1 MIQHSYSS
9 FRPLGIFYM
18 KEDMNPIKEADTG
31 ISLPDTPSIQ
41 TLKTAECPSLSGRS
55 TLTYH
60 IGADMADRALGE
72 LYFQISFN
80 TGKGLF
86 NNDWIPVSA
95 IREVF
100 EKLPET
106 ASVTSISLNAIF
118 IGKSTNSS
126 GFLLAV
132 LKAEG
137 LVITLEGKRRSY
149 QRTTSEAFEDQMNRL
164 IAKSKSSSSTD
175 ESKGNTKKQ
184 RKLSQENT

>member
-1 MIQHSYSS
+1 
-9 FRPLGIFYM
+9 
-18 KEDMNPIKEADTG
+18 MNPINEAVTDLS
-31 ISLPDTPSIQ
+31 IPVTPSIQ
-41 TLKTAECPSLSGRS
+41 ILKTAECPSLSSRS

-60 IGADMADRALGE
+60 IGVDMESKALGE

-86 NNDWIPVSA
+86 NKEWIPAGS

-106 ASVTSISLNAIF
+106 AAVTSISLNAIF
-118 IGKSTNSS
+118 SGKSTNSS

-137 LVITLEGKRRSY
+137 LVIVIEGKKRSY
-149 QRTTSEAFEDQMNRL
+149 QRTTSDAFVEQMKRL
-164 IAKSKSSSSTD
+164 IDISKSGSSTD
-175 ESKGNTKKQ
+175 ESIGIAKKP
-184 RKLSQENT
+184 RKSNQGRT